1 MKQHYNLFSN
11 GMIFLAALILLG
23 IGILTPQALLALQER
38 EILASRHEQEI
49 QVQEL
54 SESQKQSNPNMEYQR
69 LLYRLLAWEYFLL
82 EIDELE
88 EPEDYELSRE
98 NALNKVQQ
106 ELLRL
111 IDIGA
116 LPQINL
122 EEYEPSD
129 ITLYGGKI
137 QDGILLEEM
146 RYLGVE
152 NPSQFFSDARVSRWN
167 ITLSRKDAANGRIAI
182 EMDAQ
187 TGKIYSCHLFI
198 DLASLEKDLGN
209 KNLSNQAPFM
219 YGQEEAAAR
228 LFAEYHGLLQYWL
241 WGENSIGST
250 SVESSERRYSIQT
263 LNHLQVVC
271 SLGYEYAASS
281 PTDIFWYTLRIYPL
295 SQ

>member
-198 DLASLEKDLGN
+198 DFASLEKDLGN

-241 WGENSIGST
+241 WGENSIDST
-250 SVESSERRYSIQT
+250 SVESSEGRYSIQT
-263 LNHLQVVC
+263 LNYLQVAC

>member
-198 DLASLEKDLGN
+198 DLASLEKDLD
-209 KNLSNQAPFM
+209 NLDNQAPFM
-219 YGQEEAAAR
+219 HGQEETAAR

>member
-250 SVESSERRYSIQT
+250 SVESSEGRYSIQT
-263 LNHLQVVC
+263 LNHLQVAC

>member
-129 ITLYGGKI
+129 VTLYGGKI

-198 DLASLEKDLGN
+198 DLASLEKDLD
-209 KNLSNQAPFM
+209 NLDNQAPFM
-219 YGQEEAAAR
+219 HGQEETAAR

-241 WGENSIGST
+241 WGGNFL
-250 SVESSERRYSIQT
+250 ESGAEESMEGRHSLQT
-263 LNHLQVVC
+263 LNHLQVAC
-271 SLGYEYAASS
+271 SFGSEYATGL

>member
-38 EILASRHEQEI
+38 EILASSHEQEI

-198 DLASLEKDLGN
+198 DLASLEKDLD
-209 KNLSNQAPFM
+209 NLDNQAPFM
-219 YGQEEAAAR
+219 HGQEETAAR